1 MMRSCGAFG
10 AAAALMLQSN
20 HDTSPNTAPAWGRVG
35 LRVLRWSVSA
45 LCVVFIAWRL
55 QSADFSLILASLT
68 TADLQRLV
76 CIGGAILLVPVNL
89 GLEAA
94 RWRLCLGSLEVRS
107 WRSHFAAVVT
117 GISIGLP
124 FTHLVGDYSGKLAL
138 ARRHAGD
145 AVPLLMASS
154 FSQYWVS
161 YLGGMAGLLF
171 LQKAQLLPD
180 RLAALGD
187 GLAIWGL
194 FLLGAYYLLPRIYR
208 WARRLPFAWAGRL
221 PESVQWPSLTNLL
234 GLSLLRYGVILAQYA
249 LLVSF
254 FSPQASLLLFLA
266 GTSIALCIKT
276 LVPFLSVGGM
286 IGVREL
292 LALTLLGSLGFDDP
306 TVLAVS
312 LSIWVFNIA
321 LPALVGS
328 TVLARIRSG
337 AWWQL

>member
-1 MMRSCGAFG
+1 MCLG
-10 AAAALMLQSN
+10 
-20 HDTSPNTAPAWGRVG
+20 
-35 LRVLRWSVSA
+35 
-45 LCVVFIAWRL
+45 FIAWRL
-55 QSADFSLILASLT
+55 QAADFTLLLTSLSSADAGRILSL
-68 TADLQRLV
+68 V
-76 CIGGAILLVPVNL
+76 GAIILVPANI
-89 GLEAA
+89 GLEAS

-171 LQKAQLLPD
+171 LQMAQMLPA
-180 RLAALGD
+180 RLAALSN
-187 GLAIWGL
+187 GLAIWGA
-194 FLLGAYYLLPRIYR
+194 FLLVGYYLLPRVYQ
-208 WARRLPFAWAGRL
+208 WARRLPFAWATRL
-221 PESVQWPSLTNLL
+221 PQSVQWPSLTNLL
-234 GLSLLRYGVILAQYA
+234 GLSMLRYGVILAQYA
-249 LLVSF
+249 LLLAF
-254 FSPQASLLLFLA
+254 FSPQGLLPLFLA
-266 GTSIALCIKT
+266 GTAIALCIKT

-312 LSIWVFNIA
+312 LSIWVLNIA

>member
-1 MMRSCGAFG
+1 
-10 AAAALMLQSN
+10 ML
-20 HDTSPNTAPAWGRVG
+20 
-35 LRVLRWSVSA
+35 
-45 LCVVFIAWRL
+45 RL
-55 QSADFSLILASLT
+55 FWLIG
-68 TADLQRLV
+68 V
-76 CIGGAILLVPVNL
+76 ILLVPANI

-171 LQKAQLLPD
+171 LQQAHLLPD
-180 RLAALGD
+180 RLTALSD
-187 GLAIWGL
+187 GLAIWGI
-194 FLLGAYYLLPRIYR
+194 FLLGAYYLLPRVYQ
-208 WARRLPFAWAGRL
+208 WARRLPFSWAGKL
-221 PESVQWPSLTNLL
+221 PESVQWPSLTSLL
-234 GLSLLRYGVILAQYA
+234 GLSVLRYGVILAQYA

-254 FSPQASLLLFLA
+254 FSPQASLPLFLA

-312 LSIWVFNIA
+312 LSIWVLNIA

-337 AWWQL
+337 ACWQL